1 MVQEA
6 ESQMRN
12 ALSNVDGAMDFIYK
26 AENEHPNRND
36 ICQASIN
43 APGSTGTSFGKLFG
57 ANNPAPAQAAS
68 GFGQPSV
75 LGAKTNP
82 FGAPQQSFGQ
92 PSMPGSAG
100 TFGQPSALGQKPNPF
115 GPQPGGAVLAQGT
128 VNMSG
133 PFSSFATKLNPF
145 GTPTQPAV
153 ANPFSQSAASTENPF
168 AQSEARPNPFGQP
181 TSQSQSSPFAST
193 VNSTPFGVPSS
204 AAERNPFGNVSQS
217 IQGSLS
223 GPGPNQ
229 APPSNP
235 FGQPKPASPALNP
248 FAQSASTSSPN
259 PFGQRPSSSA
269 GSQSNPF
276 APSQPVQAKVNGT
289 ASQGPY
295 GPNAQFQHP
304 PLESYVSKD
313 NNQRLRMFKGKPV
326 VYKENEPGIQNR
338 DGTWEKIWFPDGPPA
353 YYGATELN
361 NDVYTEDTK
370 QAYLHS
376 RETGY
381 FKDGV
386 MPLLPPKREWCLWD
400 F

>member
-1 MVQEA
+1 
-6 ESQMRN
+6 MRN

-36 ICQASIN
+36 ICQASTN
-43 APGSTGTSFGKLFG
+43 APGSTGTSSGNPFG
-57 ANNPAPAQAAS
+57 ANNQAPAQAAS

-75 LGAKTNP
+75 LGAKPNP
-82 FGAPQQSFGQ
+82 FGAPQQAFGQ
-92 PSMPGSAG
+92 PSMLGSAG

-115 GPQPGGAVLAQGT
+115 GPQPGGAALAQGT
-128 VNMSG
+128 VNTSG
-133 PFSSFATKLNPF
+133 PFSAFATKSNPF

-153 ANPFSQSAASTENPF
+153 ANPFSQSAAPTENPF
-168 AQSEARPNPFGQP
+168 AQSGARPNPFGQP

-193 VNSTPFGVPSS
+193 VTSTPFGVPSS
-204 AAERNPFGNVSQS
+204 AAQRNPFGNISQS
-217 IQGSLS
+217 VQGSLS
-223 GPGPNQ
+223 GPGLNQ
-229 APPSNP
+229 APSPNP
-235 FGQPKPASPALNP
+235 FGQPKPASPAPNP

-276 APSQPVQAKVNGT
+276 APSSQPAQAKVNGT

-313 NNQRLRMFKGKPV
+313 SNQRLRMFKGKPV

-361 NDVYTEDTK
+361 SDAYTEDTK
-370 QAYLHS
+370 QAYLHV